1 MMMDAVFSRLD
12 NPLRHWLLESLR
24 GASSWQLEDLDEDK
38 RSELMSFA
46 NLASQMIALD
56 LGSGFLAKL
65 LAKAKRRGHPLDL
78 LARTIIDGDPPN
90 PHIVSAV
97 LRALA
102 RVD

>member
-1 MMMDAVFSRLD
+1 MDAVFSKLD

-24 GASSWQLEDLDEDK
+24 DTSSWQLEDLDENK
-38 RSELMSFA
+38 RSELVSFA
-46 NLASQMIALD
+46 SLAHQMIALD
-56 LGSGFLAKL
+56 LGSGLLAKL
-65 LAKAKRRGHPLDL
+65 LTKAKRRGHPLDL
-78 LARTIIDGDPPN
+78 LARTIIEGDPPN